1 MKKTTLEDLQSIV
14 TEIEKG
20 SFERKDVK
28 ALFSDLREHLQEG
41 DIIREIAH
49 FIAHPR
55 GRTKGITFT
64 HLQKF
69 ADVFVKAAKYG
80 GKFEVKPIGNRRGGL
95 ENRENRENR
104 MADQS
109 LFQGREHR
117 HALFAQRREIAA
129 DARKGLS
136 PHHRTETAR
145 DFLLNFDHPNVSL
158 REGVVKRHSEVLQE
172 GQHGI
177 LVG

>member
-28 ALFSDLREHLQEG
+28 ALFSDLREHLKEG

-80 GKFEVKPIGNRRGGL
+80 GKFEVKPIFLQNEVMEQLVDDLSSLGIVVNKTLFSVQAAKIMRYLL
-95 ENRENRENR
+95 EVI
-104 MADQS
+104 DLTPIS
-109 LFQGREHR
+109 L
-117 HALFAQRREIAA
+117 
-129 DARKGLS
+129 K
-136 PHHRTETAR
+136 
-145 DFLLNFDHPNVSL
+145 
-158 REGVVKRHSEVLQE
+158 
-172 GQHGI
+172 
-177 LVG
+177 